1 MGFFP
6 IFFSGN
12 YLLFFLPGFLLV
24 MLAQY
29 LVNST
34 YRKWSRVRNRYGLT
48 GEDAARRLLD
58 YGGLNDVSIEGIGG
72 QLSDHYDPR
81 TKTLRLSPGVAKGE
95 SIASIAVAA
104 HEIGHALQ
112 DRQGYLPLR
121 FRAAIVPAASIG
133 SWLGY
138 IMIIGGLLL
147 GYSGLAWL
155 GILFFSLGA
164 LFALATL
171 PVELNASVR
180 ARQLLSQAG
189 IVYAEDETRGVS
201 AVLNA
206 AAFTYV
212 AALAAALLQLLY
224 WVMAV
229 GGLGGR
235 RRG

>member
-6 IFFSGN
+6 FLYSGN
-12 YLLFFLPGFLLV
+12 YLLFILPGFVLV
-24 MLAQY
+24 MLAQL

-34 YRKWSRVRNRYGLT
+34 YRKWSRVRNRYGMT
-48 GEDAARRLLD
+48 GEEAAKRLLNF
-58 YGGLNDVSIEGIGG
+58 GGLNDVSVEGVPG

-81 TKTLRLSPGVAKGE
+81 TKVLRLSTGVAKGD
-95 SIASIAVAA
+95 SIAAIAVTA

-121 FRAAIVPAASIG
+121 LRAAIVPAANIG

-147 GYSGLAWL
+147 RLADLAWL
-155 GILFFSLGA
+155 GIAFFSLGA
-164 LFALATL
+164 VFALATL
-171 PVELNASVR
+171 PVELNASAR
-180 ARQLLSQAG
+180 ARRLLTQAG
-189 IVYAEDETRGVS
+189 IVYADDEARGVA

-224 WVMAV
+224 WVTAV

>member
-6 IFFSGN
+6 FLFSSD
-12 YLLFFLPGFLLV
+12 YMLFILPGFILV
-24 MLAQY
+24 MLAQF

-34 YRKWSRVRNRYGLT
+34 YRKWGRVRNRYGMT
-48 GEDAARRLLD
+48 GEEAARRLLS

-81 TKTLRLSPGVAKGE
+81 TKTLRLSPGIAKGE
-95 SIASIAVAA
+95 SIAALAVTA

-121 FRAAIVPAASIG
+121 FRAAIVPAVNIG

-138 IMIIGGLLL
+138 IMIIGGILLRL
-147 GYSGLAWL
+147 SNLAWL
-155 GILFFSLGA
+155 GIVFFSLGA
-164 LFALATL
+164 VFSLATL

-180 ARQLLSQAG
+180 ARPLLSQAG
-189 IVYAEDETRGVS
+189 LVHADDEARGVS

-224 WVMAV
+224 WIMAI

>member
-6 IFFSGN
+6 FVFSID
-12 YLLFFLPGFLLV
+12 YMLFFLPGMLLV
-24 MLAQY
+24 FLAQY

-34 YRKWSRVRNRYGLT
+34 YKKWSRVRSRYGLT
-48 GEDAARRLLD
+48 GEEAARRLLN
-58 YGGLNDVSIEGIGG
+58 YGGLNDVSLEGVGG
-72 QLSDHYDPR
+72 RLSDHYDPR
-81 TKTLRLSPGVAKGE
+81 TKTLRLSPGIAKGE
-95 SIASIAVAA
+95 SVAALAVTA

-121 FRAAIVPAASIG
+121 LRAALVPAVNIG

-138 IMIIGGLLL
+138 IMILGGILLRL
-147 GYSGLAWL
+147 TDLAWL
-155 GILFFSLGA
+155 GIAFFSLGA
-164 LFALATL
+164 VFALATL

-189 IVYAEDETRGVS
+189 LVSADDEARGVS

-224 WVMAV
+224 WIMAV

>member
-155 GILFFSLGA
+155 GILFFSLGT

>member
-6 IFFSGN
+6 FLFSFD
-12 YLLFFLPGFLLV
+12 YMLFILPGFLLV

-34 YRKWSRVRNRYGLT
+34 YRKWSQVRNRYGLT
-48 GEDAARRLLD
+48 GEDAARRLLNS
-58 YGGLNDVSIEGIGG
+58 GGLNDVSVEGISG
-72 QLSDHYDPR
+72 QLSDNYDPR
-81 TKTLRLSPGVAKGE
+81 TKTLRLSAGVAKSE
-95 SIASIAVAA
+95 SIAAIAVAA

-121 FRAAIVPAASIG
+121 FRAAIVPAANVG

-138 IMIIGGLLL
+138 IMIIGGILLRL
-147 GYSGLAWL
+147 SNLAWL

-164 LFALATL
+164 VFALATL

-180 ARQLLSQAG
+180 ARQLLRQAG
-189 IVYAEDETRGVS
+189 LVYADDESRGVS

-224 WVMAV
+224 WVLAV

>member
-6 IFFSGN
+6 FLFSSD
-12 YLLFFLPGFLLV
+12 YMLFILPGFILV
-24 MLAQY
+24 MLAQF

-34 YRKWSRVRNRYGLT
+34 YRKWGRVRNRYGMT
-48 GEDAARRLLD
+48 GEEAARRLLS

-81 TKTLRLSPGVAKGE
+81 TKTLRLSPGIAKGE
-95 SIASIAVAA
+95 SIAALAVTA

-121 FRAAIVPAASIG
+121 FRAAIVPAVNIG

-138 IMIIGGLLL
+138 IMIIGGILLRL
-147 GYSGLAWL
+147 SNLAWL
-155 GILFFSLGA
+155 GIVFFSLGA
-164 LFALATL
+164 VFFLATL

-180 ARQLLSQAG
+180 ARRLLSQAG
-189 IVYAEDETRGVS
+189 LVHADDEARGVS

-224 WVMAV
+224 WIMAI

>member
-6 IFFSGN
+6 FLFSSD
-12 YLLFFLPGFLLV
+12 YMLFILPGFILV
-24 MLAQY
+24 MLAQF

-34 YRKWSRVRNRYGLT
+34 YRKWGRVRNRYGMT
-48 GEDAARRLLD
+48 GEEAARRLLS

-81 TKTLRLSPGVAKGE
+81 TKTLRLSPGIAKGE
-95 SIASIAVAA
+95 SIAALAVTA

-121 FRAAIVPAASIG
+121 FRAAIVPAVNIG

-138 IMIIGGLLL
+138 IMIIGGILLRL
-147 GYSGLAWL
+147 SNLAWL
-155 GILFFSLGA
+155 GIVFFSLGA
-164 LFALATL
+164 VFSLATL

-180 ARQLLSQAG
+180 ARRLLSQAG
-189 IVYAEDETRGVS
+189 LVHADDEARGVS

-224 WVMAV
+224 WIMAI

>member
-6 IFFSGN
+6 FMFSGN
-12 YLLFFLPGFLLV
+12 YMLFILPGFLLV
-24 MLAQY
+24 MLAQF
-29 LVNST
+29 LVSST
-34 YRKWSRVRNRYGLT
+34 YRKWSQVRNRYGMT
-48 GEDAARRLLD
+48 GEDAARRLLN
-58 YGGLNDVSIEGIGG
+58 YGGLNDVAVEGIGG

-81 TKTLRLSPGVAKGE
+81 TKTLRLSQGVAKGE
-95 SIASIAVAA
+95 SIAAIAVAA

-112 DRQGYLPLR
+112 DKQGYLPLR
-121 FRAAIVPAASIG
+121 FRAAIVPAASVG

-138 IMIIGGLLL
+138 IMIIAGLLL
-147 GYSGLAWL
+147 GFSGLAWL
-155 GILFFSLGA
+155 GILFFSASA

-189 IVYAEDETRGVS
+189 IVYADDETRGVS

>member
-6 IFFSGN
+6 FLFSFD
-12 YLLFFLPGFLLV
+12 YMLFILPGFLLV

-34 YRKWSRVRNRYGLT
+34 YRKWSQVRNRYGLT
-48 GEDAARRLLD
+48 GEDAARRLLN
-58 YGGLNDVSIEGIGG
+58 YGGLNNVSVEGIAG

-81 TKTLRLSPGVAKGE
+81 TKTLRLSSGVAKSE
-95 SIASIAVAA
+95 SIAAIAVAA

-121 FRAAIVPAASIG
+121 FRAAIVPAANVG

-138 IMIIGGLLL
+138 IMIIAGILLRL
-147 GYSGLAWL
+147 SNLAWL

-164 LFALATL
+164 IFALATL

-180 ARQLLSQAG
+180 ARQLLRQAG
-189 IVYAEDETRGVS
+189 LVYADDESRGVS

-224 WVMAV
+224 WVLAV